1 MAPRPAAGGHAPPRP
16 ACAAEIPHQRLPYS
30 APRFL
35 SLLHVYR
42 GCVLFDNGL
51 VGGRSGYVGDEH
63 LRRDSVELDQVALF
77 ELWKAAMIDVDAT
90 QVFAPDG
97 HRVTITR
104 AGEELLGRWSR
115 AGEARTA

>member
-1 MAPRPAAGGHAPPRP
+1 M
-16 ACAAEIPHQRLPYS
+16 
-30 APRFL
+30 
-35 SLLHVYR
+35 YR

-63 LRRDSVELDQVALF
+63 LRRDSVELDQKALF
-77 ELWKAAMIDVDAT
+77 ELWQAALIDVDAT

-104 AGEELLGRWSR
+104 AGEDLLGRWR
-115 AGEARTA
+115 RMAEGHKA